1 MGLYTEHPLP
11 PALATAVGAVWSYQ
25 PGPADRDRPPAGVRV
40 LPDGHTDLI
49 VRLAA
54 GSAGVRLVSAAVCG
68 PTDRPKLF
76 PAVPATVLVGV
87 RLRPGCVVPVLGIS
101 PADLFRAECEVRAC
115 GPVPAGLL
123 DRLGGCSTVE
133 ECATVLAEGVA
144 GLATGRRLDRGVERA
159 KWAVERIDGGEGAV
173 VALAR
178 RLGVSERTLH
188 RDVVA
193 ATGLP
198 PQTLSRVRRF
208 QAAVT
213 MLRAGRSSA
222 AMVATVCGYAD
233 QSHLTREVGRFAGL
247 PPAALVAAG
256 RGGELQV

>member
-11 PALATAVGAVWSYQ
+11 PALATVAGAVWSYR
-25 PGPADRDRPPAGVRV
+25 PGPADADRPPAGVRV

-76 PAVPATVLVGV
+76 PIIPAAVLVGV
-87 RLRPGCVVPVLGIS
+87 RLRHGWAVPVLGIA
-101 PADLFRAECEVRAC
+101 PADLFRAECEVRSC
-115 GPVPAGLL
+115 GPGPAGLL
-123 DRLGGCSTVE
+123 DRLSGCSTVE
-133 ECATVLAEGVA
+133 ECVTALAEGVA
-144 GLATGRRLDRGVERA
+144 GLAAGRRRHGGSERA
-159 KWAVERIDGGEGAV
+159 RWAAERMAGGEVAV
-173 VALAR
+173 AAVAR

-198 PQTLSRVRRF
+198 PSVLARVRRF
-208 QAAVT
+208 RDAVM
-213 MLRAGRSSA
+213 MLRAGHSSLATVA
-222 AMVATVCGYAD
+222 AVCGYAD
-233 QSHLTREVGRFAGL
+233 QSHLTREVRRFAGL